1 MIKGLRYLA
10 TEIDSERLKINGFY
24 SDWTMPTFHIIRF
37 LLYAFMIVM
46 IYPYLPGADSGAFQG
61 ISVFVGL
68 IISLG
73 SSTVKLGDR
82 IKLNETTGNVVKKNG
97 FRNPNPYIEIGK
109 NIRTNHSFGSNHRL

>member
-1 MIKGLRYLA
+1 
-10 TEIDSERLKINGFY
+10 
-24 SDWTMPTFHIIRF
+24 
-37 LLYAFMIVM
+37 MIVM
-46 IYPYLPGADSGAFQG
+46 IYPYLPGADSGVFQG

-73 SSTVKLGDR
+73 SSTVIGRLYHYLYKAFKLGDR

>member
-10 TEIDSERLKINGFY
+10 TEIDSERLKIN
-24 SDWTMPTFHIIRF
+24 DF

-46 IYPYLPGADSGAFQG
+46 IYPYLPGADSGVFQG

-73 SSTVKLGDR
+73 SSTVIGNIIEGFITTYIR
-82 IKLNETTGNVVKKNG
+82 PLNWETV
-97 FRNPNPYIEIGK
+97 
-109 NIRTNHSFGSNHRL
+109 SS